1 MMPSNST
8 VGMNGWVR
16 TVRDQN
22 SGDQVSEADIDR
34 KIIDLGRAVALN
46 PKNANAHRERALL
59 YLRKRDLDSAL
70 SIWTERFP

>member
-1 MMPSNST
+1 
-8 VGMNGWVR
+8 MNGWVR

-59 YLRKRDLDSAL
+59 YLRQRDLDSAL